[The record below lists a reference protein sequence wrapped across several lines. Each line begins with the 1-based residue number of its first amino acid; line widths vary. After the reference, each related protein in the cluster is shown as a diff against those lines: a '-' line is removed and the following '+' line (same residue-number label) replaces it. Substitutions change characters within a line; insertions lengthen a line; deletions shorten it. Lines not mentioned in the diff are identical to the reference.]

1 MVLISLYKYIHY
13 KIIYFKPDK
22 KIYTEK
28 IKKEKLKYRN
38 IRIKRRDKVH
48 LKKVIE
54 ESEYVKVIKI

>member
-22 KIYTEK
+22 NIYTEK
-28 IKKEKLKYRN
+28 IKKIKNKIWN

-54 ESEYVKVIKI
+54 ESEYVKVI